1 MSIASDPPSQLHRLF
16 FSLPSSQSS
25 PVFTMVAT
33 QPRKRTCTSTKEAKT
48 MVKQQHRLRKWVA
61 GAALSTV
68 VWAAPTAA
76 QITQVDPA
84 TLSGTQSV
92 NFTGV
97 AGGPSPGT
105 NYDGLLVID
114 GVAFGERFA
123 GQSVTTLGVFDE
135 LSGSPSGSLNLLAGT
150 SGRNLAVFTTPAGAV
165 LGGIGTLGFPAAD
178 ALGEGAVS
186 ILFPTMQSE
195 FGFRLAGGNGG
206 SAFLSFYRA
215 DGSLIGSSTLS
226 NLPVGVSNYGFVRT
240 GGIADI
246 AGISL
251 WNNDVTGFGIGNVR
265 FNVAT
270 GVPEPSTWAM
280 MLMGFLAVGM
290 GLRRRRFGL
299 PGVQLG

>member
-1 MSIASDPPSQLHRLF
+1 
-16 FSLPSSQSS
+16 
-25 PVFTMVAT
+25 
-33 QPRKRTCTSTKEAKT
+33 
-48 MVKQQHRLRKWVA
+48 MVKQQHRLCKWMV
-61 GAALSTV
+61 GAVLSMV
-68 VWAAPTAA
+68 VWAPPAAA
-76 QITQVDPA
+76 QIMQVDPA

-123 GQSVTTLGVFDE
+123 GQSVTPLGVFDE
-135 LSGSPSGSLNLLAGT
+135 LSGSPNAPLDLLAG
-150 SGRNLAVFTTPAGAV
+150 SAGRNLAVFTTPAGAV
-165 LGGIGTLGFPAAD
+165 LGGVGTLGYPAGD

-186 ILFPTMQSE
+186 ILFPTLQSE

-251 WNNDVTGFGIGNVR
+251 WNNDVTGFGIGNIR

-280 MLMGFLAVGM
+280 MLLGFLAVGI
-290 GLRRRRFGL
+290 GLRRGRCPSFAR
-299 PGVQLG
+299 QLGCLKVWRHLELTAD

>member
-1 MSIASDPPSQLHRLF
+1 
-16 FSLPSSQSS
+16 
-25 PVFTMVAT
+25 
-33 QPRKRTCTSTKEAKT
+33 

-61 GAALSTV
+61 GAALSTAF
-68 VWAAPTAA
+68 WAAPTAA

-123 GQSVTTLGVFDE
+123 GQSVSPLGVFDE
-135 LSGSPSGSLNLLAGT
+135 LSGSPTGPLDLLAG
-150 SGRNLAVFTTPAGAV
+150 SAGRNLAVFTTPAGAV

-186 ILFPTMQSE
+186 ILFPTLQSE

-251 WNNDVTGFGIGNVR
+251 WNNDVTGFGIGSIR

-280 MLMGFLAVGM
+280 MLLGFLSVGIA
-290 GLRRRRFGL
+290 LRRGRSPSFAR
-299 PGVQLG
+299 QLGYFKV